1 MVETWIFK
9 SFTRAMEGEGVK
21 ISQIA
26 ALTGG
31 THSKKV
37 LWIYG
42 FADSEDIS
50 TPQSSRLL
58 NSCLQGWL
66 QEQSH
71 KPLYGGCPVHP
82 SADLQTEQRS
92 VAKGAGRGAQHT
104 RGLRCWDLFC
114 LQWAQKQLLGCII
127 LRAQVELPT
136 SYSPCPEHRPPPQ
149 QRTPTRF
156 RQKVFVFLFLAAFR

>member
-1 MVETWIFK
+1 
-9 SFTRAMEGEGVK
+9 MEGEGVK

-42 FADSEDIS
+42 FADSKDIS

-58 NSCLQGWL
+58 NSCLQGPL

-71 KPLYGGCPVHP
+71 KPSYGGCPVHP
-82 SADLQTEQRS
+82 SADLRTEQRS
-92 VAKGAGRGAQHT
+92 IAKGAGRGAQHT
-104 RGLRCWDLFC
+104 RGLRWWDLFC
-114 LQWAQKQLLGCII
+114 LQRAQKQLLACII
-127 LRAQVELPT
+127 LWAQVELPT
-136 SYSPCPEHRPPPQ
+136 SYSPGSRASPI
-149 QRTPTRF
+149 PTAVHTNTLQAESLCLPLPRC
-156 RQKVFVFLFLAAFR
+156 V